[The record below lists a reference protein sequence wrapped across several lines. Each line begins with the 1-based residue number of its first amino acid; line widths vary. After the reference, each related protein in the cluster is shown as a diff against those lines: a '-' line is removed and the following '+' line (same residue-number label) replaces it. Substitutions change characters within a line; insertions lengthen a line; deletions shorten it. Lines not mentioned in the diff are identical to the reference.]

1 MGEDEMQIMGILVG
15 SLILAASFNLFL
27 IPHHVLSSGLS
38 GISMMIGMLTPMDT
52 GLANLLLNLP
62 LLVLGYFKLGKTF
75 IGKTILSVMVISGA
89 LSIIPV
95 YMVSHNDILSSIF
108 GGAAAGLGIGI
119 VFRSGGSTGGI
130 DIIGMIVTRKKD
142 FPIGMLLSVMNAV
155 IILASGF
162 LFDWDTALTTLVSI
176 YTTGKVIDTVY
187 THHMK
192 LTLTIIT
199 GKGEEMKKQLLQ
211 NIYHGLT
218 IMDGVG
224 AYSNERRNVL
234 LTVIS
239 RYELAQVK
247 ILISKVDPT
256 AFVNITETVEIVG
269 LFHRETG

>member
-1 MGEDEMQIMGILVG
+1 MQIMGILVG